1 MENLLFGVG
10 LLAVLGAWKHV
21 WLPSVLDRV
30 RDKLFD
36 LRDRDLRESFMRE
49 GLPLDHPIYKRLR
62 DLLNGHLR
70 HTESASIWEFFG
82 FFFMARRSKAD
93 LFAIADRLF
102 HSEDPRVQVIVQHV
116 RFQSAIIMLAYM
128 LFTSVLAIPL
138 LALVF
143 VVFTVIKQLPFK
155 KIFLTRPVVRA
166 RLLVENA
173 ALTC

>member
-1 MENLLFGVG
+1 
-10 LLAVLGAWKHV
+10 
-21 WLPSVLDRV
+21 
-30 RDKLFD
+30 
-36 LRDRDLRESFMRE
+36 
-49 GLPLDHPIYKRLR
+49 
-62 DLLNGHLR
+62 
-70 HTESASIWEFFG
+70 
-82 FFFMARRSKAD
+82 
-93 LFAIADRLF
+93 
-102 HSEDPRVQVIVQHV
+102 
-116 RFQSAIIMLAYM
+116 MLAYM